1 MYELSES
8 SVFFFGFLTKVVLDR
23 SGYVVV
29 HVGFLGLVRKF
40 VLDRSGCVGLD
51 IGLDRCGRVIVQMAF
66 LAW

>member
-1 MYELSES
+1 M
-8 SVFFFGFLTKVVLDR
+8 LDR